1 MYVNERKKKSKMALI
16 PFVHYFQAEDRC
28 HGGTSDRN
36 VSENQPVLLE
46 PNWPRRHN
54 NDAGFQDGG
63 ARDADVPCRLLR
75 QQDAKRRFL
84 GSRRHHCVR
93 IMSLGGSVRSSGNG
107 SNETRNTFRR
117 LWCELLTV
125 ASRLS

>member
-1 MYVNERKKKSKMALI
+1 MYLNEEKKSEMALV

-36 VSENQPVLLE
+36 VSEHQPVLVE

-63 ARDADVPCRLLR
+63 ARNADVPCRLLR
-75 QQDAKRRFL
+75 QQDAERRFL

-93 IMSLGGSVRSSGNG
+93 IMSVGGSVRSSGNG
-107 SNETRNTFRR
+107 SNETRNTSRR

-125 ASRLS
+125 ASCLS